1 MKLKGCD
8 ATTLLM
14 LPSYLINRKKVGTEF
29 ESDFLNLFISLY
41 MVLYW
46 FSTF

>member
-1 MKLKGCD
+1 MKLKDCD
-8 ATTLLM
+8 ATTLHKLM

-41 MVLYW
+41 MVLY
-46 FSTF
+46 